1 MNDVQRET
9 VRERDEPEKAVQM
22 NFNEQVHK
30 YVFDSQPNTQVYV
43 MIGLH
48 PLACLSVVKN

>member
-1 MNDVQRET
+1 MQRDT